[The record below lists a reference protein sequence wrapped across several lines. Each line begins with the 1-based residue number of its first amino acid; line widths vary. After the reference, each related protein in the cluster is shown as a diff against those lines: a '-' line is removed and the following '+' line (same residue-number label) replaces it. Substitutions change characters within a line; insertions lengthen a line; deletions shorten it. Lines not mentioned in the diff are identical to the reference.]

1 MKPQNV
7 ALKDLYVNLFVRKAL
22 NQDHVI
28 ALAELIAE
36 KVEMY
41 TRIRVAILDGK
52 MVIVD
57 GRHRKEAYDL
67 CNITHVVVDI
77 DTSITNE
84 TELIAAA
91 YKANVGGALPPTT
104 GDTEQTV
111 ALLLERGE
119 TKKHIGELLGLPA
132 GLARKYVNTVQSRL
146 TRSKLHLAAEAI
158 AEDGLTVAKAAEK
171 FGVDPEQLKEVVSGN
186 RRKTK
191 QGVAEIQRML
201 TSQYRSMSTKNGC
214 LLKKL
219 LEKYEDSDITR
230 RQLEEI
236 IKHLEVLQR
245 KSGRALAD
253 WKARF
258 EAMNG
263 SKAA

>member
-1 MKPQNV
+1 MKTQNV
-7 ALKDLYVNLFVRKAL
+7 ALADLSVNLFVRKAL
-22 NQDHVI
+22 NPDHVL
-28 ALAELIAE
+28 ALAELMAE
-36 KVEMY
+36 KVEMF
-41 TRIRVAILDGK
+41 TRIKVAILDGK

-57 GRHRKEAYDL
+57 GRHRKEGYEL
-67 CNITHVVVDI
+67 NNVTHVVVEI

-104 GDTEQTV
+104 GDTEQTI

-119 TKKHIGELLGLPA
+119 TKKQIGELLGLPA
-132 GLARKYVNTVQSRL
+132 GLARKYVNTVQSKLARA
-146 TRSKLHLAAEAI
+146 KLHRAAEDV
-158 AEDGLTVAKAAEK
+158 AENGLTVAKAAEK
-171 FGVDPEQLKEVVSGN
+171 HEVDPEQLKEILSGN
-186 RRKTK
+186 RRKNK

-201 TSQYRSMSTKNGC
+201 TSQHRSMSTKNGC

-219 LEKYEDSDITR
+219 LEKYEDGDITR
-230 RQLEEI
+230 RQLQEI

-245 KSGRALAD
+245 KAGRALAD
-253 WKARF
+253 WKTRF

-263 SKAA
+263 KS